1 MSTEESMS
9 EAIWPTVTEASKQL
23 RVDGSYLRRLLYSGR
38 LIGRQKGT
46 TWIIDP
52 ESLRQYEQT
61 RVRKPGRKPKP
72 K

>member
-1 MSTEESMS
+1 MS
-9 EAIWPTVTEASKQL
+9 EATWPTVAEASKQL
-23 RVDGSYLRRLLYSGR
+23 DVDSSYIRRLLRTSR
-38 LIGRQKGT
+38 LNGRQKGI